1 MNPLRVGILGCG
13 RMGKERARTSVLAG
27 AKIVAVCDVDAQK
40 ARSLAEEYD
49 GAKTVDGSG
58 NLPYGGLDAVFI
70 CTPPG
75 ERGVVE
81 CAAIEAE
88 VPFLVEKPIG
98 LSAAGADRVLKALS
112 RKPLIHAVGYMNRY
126 RGSLQHARRVLSNCK
141 LLGILGFWVGRKY
154 GAPWWSDP
162 LASGG
167 PVNEQ
172 ATHMLD
178 VCRYLA
184 GDVQAIEGVSLTG
197 LQAAATLSFRNGCL
211 GAVFYSC
218 EARDKQIG
226 FRIIAAEG
234 FIELSGWDL
243 RISSNS
249 IDGTIPDNQD
259 EDIFLK
265 ETSQFLAAVRT
276 GNRSLIE
283 CTFEDAYQTQL
294 LMDAIRERS

>member
-1 MNPLRVGILGCG
+1 
-13 RMGKERARTSVLAG
+13 MGKERARTSVLAG
-27 AKIVAVCDVDAQK
+27 AKVAIVCDADAEK
-40 ARSLAEEYD
+40 ARALAEEHD
-49 GAKTVDGSG
+49 GAKTVDEPSRI
-58 NLPYGGLDAVFI
+58 PYEDLDAVFV

-75 ERGVVE
+75 DRGVVE
-81 CAAIEAE
+81 CAAIDAE

-98 LSAAGADRVLKALS
+98 ISADGADPVLKALR
-112 RKPLIHAVGYMNRY
+112 RKPVIHAVGYMNRY
-126 RGSLQHARRVLSNCK
+126 RGSLQHARRVLANCQV
-141 LLGILGFWVGRKY
+141 LGILGFWAGRKY
-154 GAPWWSDP
+154 GAPWWLEP

-178 VCRYLA
+178 VCRYLV

-197 LQAAATLSFRNGCL
+197 LQAAATLRFRNGCL
-211 GAVFYSC
+211 GTIFYSC

-234 FIELSGWDL
+234 GLELSGWDL

-249 IDGTIPDNQD
+249 IDGTISEDQD

-265 ETSQFLAAVRT
+265 ETSQFLTAIRT
-276 GNRSLIE
+276 GNHDLIA
-283 CTFEDAYQTQL
+283 CTFEDAYQTQR
-294 LMDAIRERS
+294 LMDAMRGRI